1 MCALKLQIL
10 SKICK
15 KAHSI
20 VKMNSPTDQ
29 LIALAYTLKLFV
41 HVGHCDMDMV
51 WAKCVSHHLFSS

>member
-1 MCALKLQIL
+1 MCAQKLQIL

-29 LIALAYTLKLFV
+29 LIALAYT
-41 HVGHCDMDMV
+41 H
-51 WAKCVSHHLFSS
+51 FS